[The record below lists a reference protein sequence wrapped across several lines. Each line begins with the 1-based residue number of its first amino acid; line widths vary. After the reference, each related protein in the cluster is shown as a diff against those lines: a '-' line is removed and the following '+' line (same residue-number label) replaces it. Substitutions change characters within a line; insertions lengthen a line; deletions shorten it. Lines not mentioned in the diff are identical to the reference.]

1 MEKGLER
8 RMKPRIDLLMGN
20 FNIVTDK
27 KEIENY
33 IEENRERATG
43 SPLYQLGC

>member
-20 FNIVTDK
+20 FNIVSDK
-27 KEIENY
+27 KEISDKER
-33 IEENRERATG
+33 NRE
-43 SPLYQLGC
+43 LH